1 MNVNKSVI
9 SQIVLHYFCS
19 VYVKLLVKSIVADN
33 FSPAPPPPPPTSRK
47 GIRRTSKGVE
57 LEVTLFT
64 RLNAAAFTEPIHGR
78 RLF

>member
-33 FSPAPPPPPPTSRK
+33 FSPAPPPPPPPLEK
-47 GIRRTSKGVE
+47 VFEELRRGWS
-57 LEVTLFT
+57 
-64 RLNAAAFTEPIHGR
+64 
-78 RLF
+78 

>member
-33 FSPAPPPPPPTSRK
+33 FSPAPPPPPH
-47 GIRRTSKGVE
+47 
-57 LEVTLFT
+57 L
-64 RLNAAAFTEPIHGR
+64 
-78 RLF
+78 